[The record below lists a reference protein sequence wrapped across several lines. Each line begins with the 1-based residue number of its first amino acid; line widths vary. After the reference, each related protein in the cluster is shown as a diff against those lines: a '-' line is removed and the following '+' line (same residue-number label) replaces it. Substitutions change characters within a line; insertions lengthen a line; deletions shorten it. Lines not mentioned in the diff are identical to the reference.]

1 MFGWEDKIHSIMSE
15 DKHVDDGK
23 AQDPIARIL
32 DWLGLERDILVMV
45 VAVLIITMG
54 NQLWIKY
61 LPKYLEYLGAG
72 VLIIGLYGFIEQFV
86 GAVYQY
92 PGGAL
97 VDRIGSKNA
106 LIIFT
111 FISIVGYVIYFLA
124 PSWEYVLLGTF
135 FVLVWE
141 SMSQPAIFSLIG
153 DALSRS
159 KRAIGFSVQSILKR
173 IPIVLA
179 PPIGGYLLQLYGFE
193 WGMKIGF
200 AVSIIAAFSAIYVQ
214 ERFYT
219 EKKRV
224 SKEKVS
230 LLKLWGVMDSKLK
243 RLLVS
248 DILARTASYMI
259 KVYIVLYVMNIIG
272 APPIVYGLMISVQ
285 MTTSILSYL
294 PAAKLADIYGRKL
307 FVTLT
312 FLFFSLFPLAL
323 VLVKDQN
330 FLPLAFIVAGFREIG
345 EPARKALIVDLS
357 GEEHRGK
364 VIGLYYL
371 IREFTT
377 MPAPLIG
384 GFLWLISPQLPFY
397 TAFAIGLVGVLLF
410 SRMPKV

>member
-1 MFGWEDKIHSIMSE
+1 MIMS
-15 DKHVDDGK
+15 VDEQTGGRE
-23 AQDPIARIL
+23 ARSPIRGLL
-32 DWLGLERDILVMV
+32 DWLGLERDVLVMV
-45 VAVLIITMG
+45 IAVLLITMG
-54 NQLWIKY
+54 NQLWTRY
-61 LPKYLEYLGAG
+61 MPKYLEYLGAG
-72 VLIIGLYGFIEQFV
+72 VLVIGLYGLIERLV

-106 LIIFT
+106 LIVFT
-111 FISIVGYVIYFLA
+111 LVSIAGYTIYLMA
-124 PSWEYVLLGTF
+124 PTWEYLLLGTF

-179 PPIGGYLLQLYGFE
+179 PPIGGYLIQLYGFE

-200 AVSIIAAFSAIYVQ
+200 AASIAAALSAIYLQ

-219 EKKRV
+219 EKRRTSRENV
-224 SKEKVS
+224 E
-230 LLKLWGVMDSKLK
+230 LLKLWGIMDPDLK
-243 RLLVS
+243 RLLAS
-248 DILARTASYMI
+248 DILARTASYMV
-259 KVYIVLYVMNIIG
+259 KVYVVLYVINIIG

-294 PAAKLADIYGRKL
+294 PAAKLADIYGRKP

-312 FLFFSLFPLAL
+312 FLFFSLFPLSL
-323 VLVKDQN
+323 VLVREEYL
-330 FLPLAFIVAGFREIG
+330 LPLAFVVAGLREIG

-364 VIGLYYL
+364 SIGLYYL
-371 IREFTT
+371 IRELVT
-377 MPAPLIG
+377 MPAPIIG
-384 GFLWLISPQLPFY
+384 GFLWLVSPQLPFL
-397 TAFAIGLVGVLLF
+397 TAFLIGLAGALLF
-410 SRMPKV
+410 TRMPRV

>member
-1 MFGWEDKIHSIMSE
+1 MSK
-15 DKHVDDGK
+15 DKHANNGE
-23 AQDPIARIL
+23 AQDPISRVL
-32 DWLGLERDILVMV
+32 DWLGLERDVLVMIM
-45 VAVLIITMG
+45 AVLIITMG

-61 LPKYLEYLGAG
+61 LPKYLEHLGAG

-111 FISIVGYVIYFLA
+111 VISIVGYIIYLIS

-200 AVSIIAAFSAIYVQ
+200 SVSIIAALLAILVQ
-214 ERFYT
+214 NRFYT
-219 EKKRV
+219 EKKRIA
-224 SKEKVS
+224 KEDIV
-230 LLKLWGVMDSKLK
+230 LIGLWKVMDSRLK

-248 DILARTASYMI
+248 DILARTASYMV

-272 APPIVYGLMISVQ
+272 APSIVYGLMISVQ

-294 PAAKLADIYGRKL
+294 PAAKLADIYGRKP

-312 FLFFSLFPLAL
+312 FSFFSLFPLAL
-323 VLVKDQN
+323 VLVKDQS
-330 FLPLAFIVAGFREIG
+330 FLPLAFIVAGLREIG
-345 EPARKALIVDLS
+345 EPARKALIVDLA

-371 IREFTT
+371 IRESTT

-384 GFLWLISPQLPFY
+384 GFLWLISPKLPFY
-397 TAFAIGLVGVLLF
+397 TAFLIGLIGVLLF
-410 SRMPKV
+410 SRMSRV